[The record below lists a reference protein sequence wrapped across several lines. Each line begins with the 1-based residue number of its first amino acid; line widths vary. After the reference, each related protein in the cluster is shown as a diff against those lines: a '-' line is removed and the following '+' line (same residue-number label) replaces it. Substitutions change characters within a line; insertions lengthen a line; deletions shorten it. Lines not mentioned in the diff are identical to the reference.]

1 MTQPQTLHQLQRSV
15 SNPLIIGL
23 ACVVSLAWFLFWN
36 LSPTLYAVPFGTL
49 SVDEW
54 FHYHIDFD
62 VYREGAKAYLAGDNL
77 YTRDYSVWGINL
89 PFTYPP
95 LAAIVFAPFTLVPVN
110 TGGAILNL
118 LSALLLWHVLFMVSK
133 RILPSW
139 STKAQLG
146 LATVVFPLMLVLE
159 PVRETMS
166 YAQVNIVLMWM
177 VVLDTVPANKRLPRG
192 LFVGLAAAI
201 KLTPAVFGLYFLL
214 KRDWR
219 AAITSVVSGVAAS
232 ALAFFMAPTSSKTY
246 WLETLHDTGRI
257 GVLAWP
263 SNQSF
268 KGVLYRAGQ
277 EASGVWLL
285 FVIIGMLAIAYAMWR
300 MIQQRNDVAAIMLNS
315 AVALLCSPVSWSHHW
330 VWFAPSLLV
339 ILVAVVRRKSW
350 ALGGGWFLSAFVAVS
365 SPHWG
370 MPRENGLENTW
381 SLLQQFLGNAYVWVA
396 VLWIVIAIF
405 LPAKHEQVV
414 FEQQRP

>member
-1 MTQPQTLHQLQRSV
+1 MSQPLPLQKLQKSA

-23 ACVVSLAWFLFWN
+23 AALLALAWWLYWN

-62 VYREGAKAYLAGDNL
+62 VYREGAKAYLAGENL

-95 LAAIVFAPFTLVPVN
+95 LAAILFTPFTLMPVN

-118 LSALLLWHVLFMVSK
+118 LSAFLLWHVLLMVTR

-139 STKAQLG
+139 GAKAQFG
-146 LATVVFPLMLVLE
+146 LATLVFPLMLVLE

-166 YAQVNIVLMWM
+166 YAQVNIALMWL
-177 VVLDTVPANKRLPRG
+177 VVMDTVPANKRIPRG
-192 LFVGLAAAI
+192 IFVGLAAAI

-219 AAITSVVSGVAAS
+219 AAITSVLSGVVAS
-232 ALAFFMAPTSSKTY
+232 GIAWFMAPTSSKTY

-277 EASGVWLL
+277 ESSGVWTILVL
-285 FVIIGMLAIAYAMWR
+285 IGITAIALAMR
-300 MIQQRNDVAAIMLNS
+300 KMIAQGQDVAAILLNS
-315 AVALLCSPVSWSHHW
+315 TVALLCSPVSWSHHW
-330 VWFAPSLLV
+330 VWFAPAMLL
-339 ILVAVVRRKSW
+339 ILVAGVGRKSK
-350 ALGGGWFLSAFVAVS
+350 ALGAGWLLSALVAIS

-370 MPRENGLENTW
+370 MPRENGLETTW
-381 SLLQQFLGNAYVWVA
+381 SLLQQVVGNAYVWVA
-396 VLWIVIAIF
+396 LLWIVMAIV
-405 LPAKHEQVV
+405 LPPKQEQVV
-414 FEQQRP
+414 FPQERR